1 MKSAEKG
8 LGGFQSKHGHASLMI
23 PGPVAAMD
31 VEQFFSPVKGK
42 TRNHDDADSGGKFA
56 TL

>member
-1 MKSAEKG
+1 
-8 LGGFQSKHGHASLMI
+8 MI